1 VLKKREICRS
11 VRLRCSGENARQLN
25 EIFNSVNHEDLL
37 KIAELGSK
45 GDSDW
50 YNSVTPEMKTL
61 LKAIEYSAAPVLGSV
76 HSKIFR
82 RNELRGIIVKHGL
95 PIIWLTLNPS
105 ESQ

>member
-1 VLKKREICRS
+1 MQR
-11 VRLRCSGENARQLN
+11 
-25 EIFNSVNHEDLL
+25 
-37 KIAELGSK
+37 IAAIGSE
-45 GDSDW
+45 GNSDW
-50 YNSVTPEMKTL
+50 YNNVTEDMKTL

-95 PIIWLTLNPS
+95 PMIWLTLNPS